1 MHPPVTKYWTPVLTL
16 VSVTLVLMLLAGC
29 ADVTLQS
36 QAQSSPSATMT
47 LLPTATSAT
56 SIHAPTLGSTTAD
69 FLARYQV
76 VAGTQNLVYDATIA
90 GQKVEIALGPDLPNQ
105 SRDGIAHVAVV
116 TVGVPA
122 DALSVEHWS
131 EALADQVAQAF
142 LPGDAQFQ
150 RIVTVH
156 GARDHIYTSASI
168 AATFT
173 PDQFVTDGNTPVPV
187 GTFDYLCNPLPL
199 SNTGYEQCTIAIGA
213 N

>member
-1 MHPPVTKYWTPVLTL
+1 MHPPVAKYWTPILTL

-29 ADVTLQS
+29 AGVTLQG

-47 LLPTATSAT
+47 LLPTATPAT
-56 SIHAPTLGSTTAD
+56 SIHAPTLGSTSAD

-105 SRDGIAHVAVV
+105 SRDGVAHVAVV
-116 TVGVPA
+116 TVDVPA

-187 GTFDYLCNPLPL
+187 GTFDFLCNPLPL

>member
-1 MHPPVTKYWTPVLTL
+1 MHPPVAKYWTSVLTL
-16 VSVTLVLMLLAGC
+16 VSVALVLMLLSGC

-36 QAQSSPSATMT
+36 QTQSSQSAITT
-47 LLPTATSAT
+47 LPPTATSAT

-116 TVGVPA
+116 TVDVPA

-131 EALADQVAQAF
+131 ESLADQIAQGF

-150 RIVTVH
+150 RIVTVN
-156 GARDHIYTSASI
+156 GANDHIYTSASI

-187 GTFDYLCNPLPL
+187 GTLDYLCNPLPL